1 MDENLLRI
9 SCFVAI
15 VWNSEN
21 NDKFVAI
28 VKFIN
33 TLVVKIYLKE
43 LQLNYFADWK
53 LLIAQ
58 LKYCQKEGNVF
69 YHTLIKTNTKIKT
82 KTKYLKD
89 PTYGTFLK
97 VQGYQIW
104 HWHAC
109 LVVSC
114 ICLVMP
120 GECLGASGCVCIM
133 RGHIWWWL
141 MESCAYLMIF
151 GVYIVMSSTVLCMFG
166 SLWGMFDGLW
176 QCLEWTTA

>member
-69 YHTLIKTNTKIKT
+69 YHTLIKTKKTDKIWRMNIEDAK
-82 KTKYLKD
+82 
-89 PTYGTFLK
+89 
-97 VQGYQIW
+97 
-104 HWHAC
+104 
-109 LVVSC
+109 
-114 ICLVMP
+114 
-120 GECLGASGCVCIM
+120 
-133 RGHIWWWL
+133 
-141 MESCAYLMIF
+141 MIF
-151 GVYIVMSSTVLCMFG
+151 TDVLQINHDYVDIVRCVLENGWEMI
-166 SLWGMFDGLW
+166 
-176 QCLEWTTA
+176 

>member
-69 YHTLIKTNTKIKT
+69 YHTLIKTKKTDKIWRMNIEDAKMIFT
-82 KTKYLKD
+82 DVLQINHDYVDIVRCVLENGWEMIWRSWSNEKRQNRWRLKRGD
-89 PTYGTFLK
+89 A
-97 VQGYQIW
+97 W
-104 HWHAC
+104 MNSM
-109 LVVSC
+109 SC
-114 ICLVMP
+114 I
-120 GECLGASGCVCIM
+120 AN
-133 RGHIWWWL
+133 
-141 MESCAYLMIF
+141 
-151 GVYIVMSSTVLCMFG
+151 
-166 SLWGMFDGLW
+166 
-176 QCLEWTTA
+176 